1 MADETYKLWMARQ
14 DKGPKAVASN
24 LAEFFEELKSWS
36 DFDTGNVR
44 YKADGDRT
52 SVSDILDYYVLH
64 NGEVYS
70 SEDLC
75 QCPLCKAW
83 APLQVTMADRGD
95 QCVECDEDNRS

>member
-1 MADETYKLWMARQ
+1 MADETYRLWMARQ

-36 DFDTGNVR
+36 PPSPSAFTR
-44 YKADGDRT
+44 KPDGDRT

-64 NGEVYS
+64 NGEAYS

-95 QCVECDEDNRS
+95 QCVECDEDNRA

>member
-1 MADETYKLWMARQ
+1 MADEMYRLWMARQ
-14 DKGPKAVASN
+14 DKGPKAAASN
-24 LAEFFEELKSWS
+24 LTEFFEELKSWS
-36 DFDTGNVR
+36 PDH
-44 YKADGDRT
+44 T

-70 SEDLC
+70 SEDLR

-95 QCVECDEDNRS
+95 QCVECDDDNRA